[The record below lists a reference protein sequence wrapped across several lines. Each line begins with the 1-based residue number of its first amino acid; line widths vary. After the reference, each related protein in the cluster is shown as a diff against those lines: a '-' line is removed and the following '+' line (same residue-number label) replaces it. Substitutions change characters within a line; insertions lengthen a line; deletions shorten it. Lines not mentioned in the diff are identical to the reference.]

1 MYALYLKIRMP
12 CIWSFLLCR
21 VVNEIISF
29 LSGLDMASL
38 TVKGITK
45 RFGQVPALNDVDIH
59 VEDGEFCVLLGPS
72 GCGKS
77 TLLNIIA
84 GLIPQDR
91 GSIMLDGEAVD
102 ELAPRDRDVAMVF
115 QSYALYPHMTV
126 AENLG
131 FGLRMR
137 RLPKTVIQER
147 VYEAARLLG
156 IKDLLLRKPRELSGG
171 QQQRVAMGRALVRRP
186 KVFLLDEPLSNLDAR
201 LRANVR
207 LELKR
212 LHQQI
217 KGTIIY
223 VTHDQVEAMTLGDK
237 VVVMR
242 NGMVNQMGPPDSI
255 YAEPAD
261 RFVATFIGSP
271 EMNIFKG
278 VIEIKD
284 GLPVFEGLGFYLYL
298 GDREFPPMDMDVE
311 IGVRPEDVTI
321 LKGEDSPLQATVDM
335 VSNLGSEKYIHA
347 RLGEES
353 LTFQTA
359 KGARLQPGDTICLGF
374 EPARIHVFHRGR
386 RVNAV

>member
-1 MYALYLKIRMP
+1 
-12 CIWSFLLCR
+12 
-21 VVNEIISF
+21 
-29 LSGLDMASL
+29 MASL

-45 RFGQVPALNDVDIH
+45 RFGQVPALNDVDVH
-59 VEDGEFCVLLGPS
+59 VQDGEFCVLLGPS

-91 GSIMLDGEAVD
+91 GSIMLNGESVD

-126 AENLG
+126 AENMG

-137 RLPKTVIQER
+137 RLPKDVIHER
-147 VYEAARLLG
+147 VFEAARLLG
-156 IKDLLLRKPRELSGG
+156 IEDLLLRKPRELSGG

-212 LHQQI
+212 LHRQI

-242 NGMVNQMGPPDSI
+242 KGMVHQMGPPGRI
-255 YAEPAD
+255 YAEPTD

-271 EMNIFKG
+271 EINIFKG
-278 VIEIKD
+278 IIEIKA
-284 GLPVFEGLGFYLYL
+284 GHPVFKGPGFSLGLGERGLT
-298 GDREFPPMDMDVE
+298 PMGGYVE
-311 IGVRPEDVTI
+311 IGIRPEDVTV
-321 LKGEDSPLQATVDM
+321 LPGEEGPLLAKVEM
-335 VSNLGSEKYIHA
+335 LSNLGSEMYIHA
-347 RLGEES
+347 RLGEEP
-353 LTFQTA
+353 LTFQAA
-359 KGARLQPGDTICLGF
+359 KSSALKPGDTLSLRI
-374 EPARIHVFHRGR
+374 EPPKIHVFHKGR
-386 RVNAV
+386 RVRTDK